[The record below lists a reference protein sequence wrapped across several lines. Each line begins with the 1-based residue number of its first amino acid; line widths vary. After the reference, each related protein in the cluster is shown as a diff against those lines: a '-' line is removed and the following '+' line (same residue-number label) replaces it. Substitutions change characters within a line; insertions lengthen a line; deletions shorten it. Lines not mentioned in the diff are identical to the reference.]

1 MSKRVSELKETEVET
16 GSMCE
21 ALEEL
26 MKEMRQECEINER
39 RKTAKALFQRGM
51 SIKEIAE
58 VISGEEENVE
68 SWLEAV
74 GQ

>member
-1 MSKRVSELKETEVET
+1 
-16 GSMCE
+16 MCE

-58 VISGEEENVE
+58 VISEKEATVE
-68 SWLEAV
+68 SWLETA

>member
-1 MSKRVSELKETEVET
+1 
-16 GSMCE
+16 MCE

-58 VISGEEENVE
+58 VISEKEATVE
-68 SWLEAV
+68 SWLEAA
-74 GQ
+74 GR

>member
-1 MSKRVSELKETEVET
+1 
-16 GSMCE
+16 
-21 ALEEL
+21 

-58 VISGEEENVE
+58 VISEKEATVE
-68 SWLEAV
+68 SWLEAA
-74 GQ
+74 GR

>member
-1 MSKRVSELKETEVET
+1 MRSI
-16 GSMCE
+16 
-21 ALEEL
+21 EEL

-58 VISGEEENVE
+58 VISEKEATVE
-68 SWLEAV
+68 SWLEAA
-74 GQ
+74 GR